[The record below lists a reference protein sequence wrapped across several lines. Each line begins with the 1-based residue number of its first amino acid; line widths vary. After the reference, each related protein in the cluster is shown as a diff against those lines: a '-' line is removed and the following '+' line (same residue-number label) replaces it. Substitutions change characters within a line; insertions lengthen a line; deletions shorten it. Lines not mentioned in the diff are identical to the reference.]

1 MTTLTEDYSF
11 YKEKLSQL
19 VDDCYSYAWEDGKE
33 GLNRREDINTDFTNR
48 IISLIQST
56 VKGCLPVKTIKSS
69 SDTSSYDI
77 GWVAGR
83 NQAIDTITANLKEK
97 EVL

>member
-1 MTTLTEDYSF
+1 MPTLTEEI
-11 YKEKLSQL
+11 EKIVYHSGDVTKLM
-19 VDDCYSYAWEDGKE
+19 
-33 GLNRREDINTDFTNR
+33 
-48 IISLIQST
+48 SLIQST
-56 VKGCLPVKTIKSS
+56 VKGCVPVKTIKSS